1 MDIQYRPV
9 YRIEYGARYIVSDA
23 GHIFRVKETKS
34 GEKCYTP
41 IVPYWA
47 GREGYKRYQ
56 VNLYDAAGNIWKVS
70 ASKLIL
76 GSFVGFPEDY
86 RDYKRRYFT
95 RYKDGDVSN
104 LRLDNLEWTTDRYWL
119 DTIVSSTRCKAV
131 MCLETG
137 DKFPSIKKCAEFFQC
152 NVKTAS
158 ASLNELNDIE
168 KKKFLKK
175 YILVRI

>member
-1 MDIQYRPV
+1 MDIQYKPI
-9 YRIEYGARYIVSDA
+9 YRIEYGSRYIVSSE
-23 GHIFRVKETKS
+23 GHIFRVKTTQS

-76 GSFVGFPEDY
+76 GSFVGFPSDY
-86 RDYKRRYFT
+86 RDHKRKYFT
-95 RYKDGDVSN
+95 KYKDRDVSN
-104 LRLDNLEWTTDRYWL
+104 LKLNNLEWTSDRYWL
-119 DTIVSSTRCKAV
+119 DTIVRAANCKQV

-137 DKFPSIKKCAEFFQC
+137 DKFSSIKNCAEFFKC
-152 NVKTAS
+152 NIKTVS
-158 ASLNELNDIE
+158 TSLNELSDVE

-175 YILVRI
+175 YTLVRI

>member
-9 YRIEYGARYIVSDA
+9 YRIEYGGRYIVSDA
-23 GHIFRVKETKS
+23 GHIFRVKTTQL

-56 VNLYDAAGNIWKVS
+56 VNLYDGARNIWKVS

-86 RDYKRRYFT
+86 RDHKRKYFIK
-95 RYKDGDVSN
+95 YKDGDVYN
-104 LRLDNLEWTTDRYWL
+104 LRLDNLELTTNRYWL
-119 DTIVSSTRCKAV
+119 DTIVRSNHCQAV
-131 MCLETG
+131 MCLEIG
-137 DKFPSIKKCAEFFQC
+137 DTFPSIKNCAEFFKC
-152 NVKTAS
+152 NVKTVRAH
-158 ASLNELNDIE
+158 LNKLDDIE
-168 KKKFLKK
+168 KKKLLKK
-175 YILVRI
+175 YTLVRI